1 MDVKSHGKVRIT
13 MCQTGF
19 GILVEGLRGGTVSP
33 ASNINFC
40 FFHSQT
46 EKDHLNIFFFLKK
59 IEGSL
64 RSLLLCPN
72 KQMQS
77 TQIPPPT
84 LQPWA
89 GSGHARCK

>member
-1 MDVKSHGKVRIT
+1 

-33 ASNINFC
+33 ASNINF
-40 FFHSQT
+40 FFSLT
-46 EKDHLNIFFFLKK
+46 DGERPLKYFFFLKK